1 MNRLVWGWLTVLSLF
16 SFTASAAAAPCTTA
30 TAACTEMVGT
40 AGATGRTL
48 VYRNFPLDKRN
59 EAITRGLIVIHGGG
73 QDAADDMFR
82 STMAA
87 AFLADALADT
97 VIIVP
102 RFASNEG
109 GDCMDLL
116 AAGELGWRCQPR
128 GDDNWRYGGA
138 AVDSPVTS
146 FDIADEI
153 LRKLVRKGVFP
164 NLRAIVVAGHSGGGQ
179 FVSRYEMANQVH
191 DSLRVKPTYVVANP
205 GSYTYL
211 DSLRPT
217 RSALPAN
224 VAAGAP
230 GYIAPIEA
238 NPPAAFTAFSD
249 ARNCTGYDAWPY
261 GLNGR
266 NGYSARL
273 SEEQLK
279 KQLAA
284 RPTTYVLGELDILP
298 PSSDISC
305 PAMAQGP
312 TRLARGLAYVRYVNE
327 NFGAQHK
334 SLVVTACGHNTICMF
349 TAERVLPI
357 LFPVQ

>member
-1 MNRLVWGWLTVLSLF
+1 MNRMVWGWLTVLSLF
-16 SFTASAAAAPCTTA
+16 SFAATAAVAPCTTA
-30 TAACTEMVGT
+30 TAACTEMVGI
-40 AGATGRTL
+40 AAATGRTL
-48 VYRNFPLDKRN
+48 VYRNVPLDKRN
-59 EAITRGLIVIHGGG
+59 EAITRGLIVVHGGG
-73 QDAADDMFR
+73 RDAENMFR
-82 STMAA
+82 SALAA
-87 AFLADALADT
+87 AFLVDALEDT
-97 VIIVP
+97 VIIAP

-109 GDCMDLL
+109 GACKDQL
-116 AAGELGWRCQPR
+116 AAGELGWHCEPR
-128 GDDNWRYGGA
+128 DDTWRDGGA

-146 FDIADEI
+146 FDIADEL

-164 NLRAIVVAGHSGGGQ
+164 NLVAIVVAGHSAGGQ

-205 GSYTYL
+205 GWYTYL
-211 DSLRPT
+211 DGLRPT

-238 NPPAAFTAFSD
+238 NPPAAFTAFPD

-266 NGYSARL
+266 NGYSAKL
-273 SEEQLK
+273 GDEQLK
-279 KQLAA
+279 RQLAA

-298 PSSDISC
+298 LYSFNSSC
-305 PAMAQGP
+305 PAMAQGA

-327 NFGAQHK
+327 TFGAQHK
-334 SLVVTACGHNTICMF
+334 SLVVTACGHNARCMF
-349 TAERVLPI
+349 TANPVLPL
-357 LFPVQ
+357 LFPKE